1 MVSHVILLQSF
12 IGLGFDPTMNMDSVI
27 QSPSAKAVPAS
38 STSNQLDGVDFAALS
53 LEPPLCGI
61 SANNHNHIFAFG
73 SSATWGTGGD
83 SNDWG
88 ASMLP
93 GSARTITGS
102 RLFGDV
108 LGATSEGA
116 DSLGDDH
123 EDDAFLSLTTGIPGF
138 LGTEDEVAS
147 EHIVGGD

>member
-1 MVSHVILLQSF
+1 
-12 IGLGFDPTMNMDSVI
+12 MDSVI
-27 QSPSAKAVPAS
+27 QSPSAKMDPTSAS
-38 STSNQLDGVDFAALS
+38 KELDGVDFAALS

-61 SANNHNHIFAFG
+61 SAANQNHIFAFG

-93 GSARTITGS
+93 GSSNAGTISGS

-108 LGATSEGA
+108 FGAATSEGA
-116 DSLGDDH
+116 GSLGDDH

-138 LGTEDEVAS
+138 LGTEDEVAN
-147 EHIVGGD
+147 ENIVGGD

>member
-1 MVSHVILLQSF
+1 
-12 IGLGFDPTMNMDSVI
+12 MDAVI
-27 QSPSAKAVPAS
+27 QSPSAKIDPAS
-38 STSNQLDGVDFAALS
+38 AVDGVDFGALS

-61 SANNHNHIFAFG
+61 NANNHNHIFAFG

-88 ASMLP
+88 APMLP
-93 GSARTITGS
+93 GSSSAGTISGS

-108 LGATSEGA
+108 LGTTPEVG
-116 DSLGDDH
+116 DSLGDDEDDH
-123 EDDAFLSLTTGIPGF
+123 DEDDAFLSLTTGIPGF